1 MNPFHYDYAVIGGDL
16 RQVYLLSELAKK
28 KYSLCHYALCQPP
41 KQCFPAKH
49 FAAMTSLEAAV
60 TGSGH
65 IICPIPLSKDK
76 ELLNQSGIK
85 KNLPLKLLLS
95 LLMPG
100 QYFFAGCISDA
111 FRKEALKKSVLCFDF
126 MKDSELSYFNT
137 IATAEG
143 VICEAIKASPVNLHK
158 SKCAVLGYGKCGRIL
173 TDDLKRMF
181 CYVTAVS
188 ACEEERAQAALS
200 ADKALDLKSFF
211 LCIGEYDFIFNTIPS
226 VILTKEVLM
235 HVNPQTRILDI
246 ASAPGG
252 VDFTAAKE
260 LNIPAVCCPGLPGKY
275 APLSS
280 ARAIL
285 RCIEKFKNP
294 SASLYALENAQ

>member
-1 MNPFHYDYAVIGGDL
+1 MNPFRCDYAVIGGDL
-16 RQVYLLSELAKK
+16 RQIYLLEELEKENTN
-28 KYSLCHYALCQPP
+28 LCHYALCQPT
-41 KQCFPAKH
+41 KQFLSQP
-49 FAAMTSLEAAV
+49 SLEAAV
-60 TGSGH
+60 TNSRH
-65 IICPIPLSKDK
+65 IICPIPLNKDSDF
-76 ELLNQSGIK
+76 LNQSGISQK
-85 KNLPLKLLLS
+85 IPLKKLLS

-100 QYFFAGCISDA
+100 QHFFAGCIPDD
-111 FRKEALKKSVLCFDF
+111 FRQEALQKNVSVFDF

-158 SKCAVLGYGKCGRIL
+158 SRCAVLGYGKCGRIL

-188 ACEEERAQAALS
+188 ACEEELAQAALS
-200 ADKALDLKSFF
+200 ADEALELHSFF
-211 LCIGEYDFIFNTIPS
+211 SRIGEYDFIFNTIPA
-226 VILTKEVLM
+226 VILTKEALV
-235 HVNPQTRILDI
+235 HVNPRTQILDI

-252 VDFTAAKE
+252 VDFAAAKE
-260 LNIPAVCCPGLPGKY
+260 LNISAVYCPGLPGRY

-285 RCIEKFKNP
+285 KCILKYEKD
-294 SASLYALENAQ
+294 AQ